1 MADALIEQRDGDVAT
16 LTLNRPDISNRL
28 SDPTI
33 GELADRIDNAAKDA
47 RLIVLKAAGEDFCLG
62 REAMGQRRPQNEAY
76 DFRGASEVIFNCYD
90 AFRRSKAPIL
100 GVVQGR
106 AAGFG
111 CALAALC
118 DITLASEKAR
128 FQVPEMAH
136 NVMPTIAMSALID
149 RVPRKSLLY
158 LVYSTEEIGARE
170 ALAAG
175 LASSVVAHG
184 ALDGATQDLIGRLKK
199 YPLPAVL
206 AVKEYARYAYGMD
219 TAAANDFAKNVHAT
233 INTSSKMRRD

>member
-28 SDPTI
+28 SDATI
-33 GELADRIDNAAKDA
+33 GDLANRLDNAAKDA

-76 DFRGASEVIFNCYD
+76 DFRAASEVIFNCYD

-118 DITLASEKAR
+118 DITLASDKAR
-128 FQVPEMAH
+128 FQVPEMGH
-136 NVMPTIAMSALID
+136 NIMPTIAMSALID
-149 RVPRKSLLY
+149 RVPRKTLLY

-170 ALAAG
+170 AEAAG

-184 ALDGATQDLIGRLKK
+184 ALEGAAQDLIGRLKK
-199 YPLPAVL
+199 YPIPAVL

-233 INTSSKMRRD
+233 INTSSKMR